1 LTSTHFLIK
10 QKNLRLPFAVIE
22 GEEHHH
28 LSKVLRIKPGKRIW
42 LIDEQGRSFL
52 AEVREVGK
60 EQTTLA
66 VVERAEKEE
75 MKIEL
80 NLAQGLIKS
89 KKLDFLV
96 QKATE
101 LGMKSFIPVIA
112 RRSVVRIQEKEQRKT
127 VRWQKIA
134 AEAAKQSRR
143 SLVPKVYPPQPFSRF
158 VENRN
163 ESRKL
168 LLCQTKGRYLRDIF
182 AEGPGRPQD
191 AGTPSV
197 LILVGPEGGWTED
210 EEGLALERGFEAVSL
225 GKQVLRAE
233 TAALA
238 ALAVISHFWNI

>member
-1 LTSTHFLIK
+1 LTSTHFLIR

-60 EQTTLA
+60 QKTRLA
-66 VVERAEKEE
+66 VVEQAEKEE

-80 NLAQGLIKS
+80 TLAQGLIKS
-89 KKLDFLV
+89 KKMDFLV

-101 LGMKSFIPVIA
+101 LGMRSFIPVIA
-112 RRSVVRIQEKEQRKT
+112 RRSVVRIQEKEQRKRA
-127 VRWQKIA
+127 RWQKIA

-143 SLVPKVYPPQPFSRF
+143 SLVPEVYSPQPFSCF
-158 VENRN
+158 IENRN

-168 LLCQTKGRYLRDIF
+168 LLCETKGRYLRDIF
-182 AEGPGRPQD
+182 AEGPGRPGD
-191 AGTPSV
+191 GGTPSV
-197 LILVGPEGGWTED
+197 LILVGPEGGWTEE